1 MFKQTDWLMNEA
13 GDIASTEAMK
23 GMIGSQT
30 KSITCL
36 ANWNNQDP
44 IIVIPAAMKSN
55 VALYGFTKPTVGPYM
70 PAVDVYLK
78 KPVDSFKGDDR
89 NLAALVRSFK
99 GLPMNYVKK

>member
-1 MFKQTDWLMNEA
+1 MFRQTDWLMNEA

-23 GMIGSQT
+23 TMIGKQT

-44 IIVIPAAMKSN
+44 LIVIPAAIKSG
-55 VALYGFTKPTVGPYM
+55 VAVYGFTKPTAGPYM
-70 PAVDVYLK
+70 PPVDEYLK
-78 KPVDSFKGDDR
+78 KPVTSFTGDDK

-99 GLPMNYVKK
+99 GLPMTYVKQ